1 MQERPLQL
9 AIITAAAYRAEVV
22 EYMAAGRGWR
32 VLALVAQ
39 PQPLEALRKQPV
51 DLVLI
56 DLEIPGAVALFG
68 ELSRHLPKVPLL
80 ALITPQNLGEL
91 EDARLAGAI
100 DFIAFP
106 INHRHFHATLER
118 VLRLQ
123 PSAIASEKTG
133 QVIALASLKGG
144 VGRSTLAANLA
155 VALSERQKE
164 SVILLE
170 AHHGISHLALLL
182 NLHPRHSVA
191 SLATE
196 TNLDLDLLQGF
207 LQPHQSGVRLLAAPH
222 ELSQV
227 VAVERETWQKTLRL
241 LTQLA
246 TYVIVDTA
254 PTIDPV
260 LSEVLSRA
268 QEILLITGPEI
279 ASLYSTHSLLTSLQA
294 EKEIQA
300 RCHVVLNQA
309 GANGGL
315 SPALLE
321 KQLGVKLAA
330 TVPFDQ
336 PLVTYALNRGIPF
349 VTSHSQAPISRHV
362 HQLVDYLLG
371 DPATA
376 GAVKPHRL
384 PAFFGFLGQRKEQT
398 GAPQEAGGRGR
409 A

>member
-9 AIITAAAYRAEVV
+9 AIITEAAYRAEVV

-39 PQPLEALRKQPV
+39 PHPLEALHKQPV

-68 ELSRHLPKVPLL
+68 ELNRSLPQVPLL
-80 ALITPQNLGEL
+80 ALITPQNLGDL
-91 EDARLAGAI
+91 EDARLAGAA
-100 DFIAFP
+100 DFVAFP
-106 INHRHFHATLER
+106 INHRHFHATLTR
-118 VLRLQ
+118 ALRLQ
-123 PSAIASEKTG
+123 PSATVDEKTG
-133 QVIALASLKGG
+133 RIIALASLKGG

-155 VALSERQKE
+155 VALSQRQSG

-170 AHHGISHLALLL
+170 AHHGISHLSLLL

-196 TNLDLDLLQGF
+196 TSLDLDLLQGF
-207 LQPHQSGVRLLAAPH
+207 LQPHQSGVRLLAAPS

-227 VAVERETWQKTLRL
+227 VTLEREAWQNTLHL

-254 PTIDPV
+254 ATIDMV

-268 QEILLITGPEI
+268 HELLLVTGPEI
-279 ASLYSTHSLLTSLQA
+279 ASLYSARALLASLQA
-294 EKEIQA
+294 EKEVQGQRHII
-300 RCHVVLNQA
+300 LNQA

-315 SPALLE
+315 SPAIIE
-321 KQLGVKLAA
+321 KHLGAKIAA
-330 TVPFDQ
+330 AIQSDS

-349 VTSHSQAPISRHV
+349 VTSHPQAPISRHI
-362 HQLVDYLLG
+362 HKLVDALLT
-371 DPATA
+371 DSATA
-376 GAVKPHRL
+376 SEAPPHRRS
-384 PAFFGFLGQRKEQT
+384 AFLRFLGQRKAQK
-398 GAPQEAGGRGR
+398 AAMNQER
-409 A
+409 